1 MTKRVLV
8 AAVLLALGGA
18 RAQAAPIM
26 VTDVSV
32 SFGAMGCVQT
42 SSCLKT
48 YTAAGV
54 GWNFSGGGVALLP
67 GQDLVLTQN
76 FQGAPSKTESYNF
89 DTSDE
94 QGTDNFAHIAITVD
108 GVMTPFIDV
117 NQVLNLKGLDVIS
130 LIDNEAQD
138 YGLPMS
144 GPGYRVFLGYADN
157 VHTGICGGWAS
168 SMGLNGSST
177 CLPSQF
183 IAATVFQGQGGI
195 LPDIVVPTQGLA
207 NHCLGGVPTCYEGG
221 VIRILALAPGTP
233 TQFNV
238 PEPATLTLL
247 AIGLAGVGRRYRR
260 RRQAS

>member
-1 MTKRVLV
+1 MTKRTLV

-26 VTDVSV
+26 ITDVSV
-32 SFGAMGCVQT
+32 SFGLIGCVQT
-42 SSCLKT
+42 STCVAT

-76 FQGAPSKTESYNF
+76 FRGAPNQTSSYNF
-89 DTSDE
+89 DTSDV
-94 QGTDNFAHIAITVD
+94 QGPENFAQLSITVD
-108 GVMTPFIDV
+108 GVLTPFLDA

-138 YGLPMS
+138 YGLPMG

-168 SMGLNGSST
+168 KIGLNGSST

-183 IAATVFQGQGGI
+183 AAATVFQGQAGI
-195 LPDIVVPTQGLA
+195 LPDIVVPSQGLA

-221 VIRILALAPGTP
+221 VIRILAVEPGTP
-233 TQFNV
+233 TQFDV

-247 AIGLAGVGRRYRR
+247 AIGLAGFGRRYRR
-260 RRQAS
+260 RQAS